1 MGIFQR
7 GSPMVSV
14 KKSTNFSSVFFSK
27 IGLEIMFSY
36 SLERKEA
43 FEDDKNVNFLKSK
56 KWVFS
61 KGVHPWFRSKNPQF
75 FLNLFFSKI
84 GLEIMFTYSLE
95 RKEAFED
102 DKNVTFL
109 KPKKWVFSKGVHP
122 WFQSKNPEF
131 FLVCFLAK

>member
-1 MGIFQR
+1 MGIFER

-14 KKSTNFSSVFFSK
+14 KKSTIFSNVFFSK

-61 KGVHPWFRSKNPQF
+61 KGVHPWFQSKNPQF
-75 FLNLFFSKI
+75 FLPVPTTCRTLM
-84 GLEIMFTYSLE
+84 L
-95 RKEAFED
+95 
-102 DKNVTFL
+102 
-109 KPKKWVFSKGVHP
+109 
-122 WFQSKNPEF
+122 
-131 FLVCFLAK
+131 

>member
-1 MGIFQR
+1 
-7 GSPMVSV
+7 MVSV
-14 KKSTNFSSVFFSK
+14 KKSTIFSSVFFSK

-61 KGVHPWFRSKNPQF
+61 KGVHPWFRSQNPQF
-75 FLNLFFSKI
+75 FLNVFFSKI
-84 GLEIMFTYSLE
+84 GLEIMFSYGLE

-102 DKNVTFL
+102 DKNVNCL
-109 KPKKWVFSKGVHP
+109 KSKKWVFSKVVQP
-122 WFQSKNPEF
+122 RFQSKNPQF
-131 FLVCFLAK
+131 FPVCFLAK